1 MLAITDSPLSPI
13 LPLADVALFA
23 KASNLDFVG
32 SLIAPSALINCIV
45 SEIGVRLGPQAIE
58 RLQVLEDAASEAGTY
73 VAGRRPSPP
82 GAGSRLVWQDED
94 ATSRARGA

>member
-32 SLIAPSALINCIV
+32 ALTAPSALINCVV
-45 SEIGVRLGPQAIE
+45 SEIGVRLGAQAIE

-73 VAGRRPSPP
+73 VAG
-82 GAGSRLVWQDED
+82 
-94 ATSRARGA
+94 